1 MNNFQYMYKPKNT
14 HEKILHRL
22 RISIGQLQ
30 KVEKMVA
37 DGAYC
42 LDVIHQS
49 QAVQRAL
56 KQTDHLIL
64 ENHLN
69 TCTAK
74 AIKNGQ
80 ASKAIT
86 EVMEIIKRG
95 S

>member
-1 MNNFQYMYKPKNT
+1 MYKPKNT

-30 KVEKMVA
+30 KVEEMVA
-37 DGAYC
+37 SGAYC

-64 ENHLN
+64 ENHLK

-74 AIKNGQ
+74 AIKSGKSNT
-80 ASKAIT
+80 AVA
-86 EVMEIIKRG
+86 EVMQIIKRW

>member
-1 MNNFQYMYKPKNT
+1 MYKAKNT

-30 KVEKMVA
+30 KVEDMVSK
-37 DGAYC
+37 GAYC

-64 ENHLN
+64 ENHLK
-69 TCTAK
+69 TCTARD
-74 AIKNGQ
+74 IKNG
-80 ASKAIT
+80 KTNTAIT
-86 EVMEIIKRG
+86 EVMDIIKRW

>member
-1 MNNFQYMYKPKNT
+1 MYKPKNT

-30 KVEKMVA
+30 KVEEMVA
-37 DGAYC
+37 QDSYC

-64 ENHLN
+64 ENHLK
-69 TCTAK
+69 TCTSK
-74 AIKNGQ
+74 AIKSGK
-80 ASKAIT
+80 ASTAIV
-86 EVMEIIKRG
+86 EVMQIIKRW

>member
-1 MNNFQYMYKPKNT
+1 MYKPKNT

-30 KVEKMVA
+30 KVEEMVA
-37 DGAYC
+37 GGAYC

-64 ENHLN
+64 ENHLK

-74 AIKNGQ
+74 AIKSGKSNT
-80 ASKAIT
+80 AVS
-86 EVMEIIKRG
+86 EVMQIIKRW

>member
-1 MNNFQYMYKPKNT
+1 MYKAKNT

-22 RISIGQLQ
+22 RISIGQLK
-30 KVEKMVA
+30 KVEEMVA
-37 DGAYC
+37 SGAYC

-64 ENHLN
+64 ENHLK

-74 AIKNGQ
+74 AIKSGKSNT
-80 ASKAIT
+80 AVS
-86 EVMEIIKRG
+86 EVMQIIKRW